1 MREKR
6 RNIWDLL
13 GFIVGL
19 AMILAGIVFLA
30 TPAETYSTRTPDSAS
45 FGADFYTYQYDAT
58 RATAQNAAVTANN
71 LRELGGKL
79 AAYSGTF
86 FLAAGA
92 LTAIHYG
99 KRTFVPKQGEEAPEV
114 PVQPEETTTATEE
127 MPPVSEEQPQAAPP
141 EE

>member
-1 MREKR
+1 MQAKR
-6 RNIWDLL
+6 KNIWDLL
-13 GFIVGL
+13 GFVVGL

-30 TPAETYSTRTPDSAS
+30 TPADTYSTRTPDSAS

-58 RATAQNAAVTANN
+58 RAAAQNAAVTANN

-99 KRTFVPKQGEEAPEV
+99 KRTFVPKEPGEAPET
-114 PVQPEETTTATEE
+114 PV
-127 MPPVSEEQPQAAPP
+127 PP
-141 EE
+141 EEIPPVEAEAAQPAEPTPPEDRQP